1 MISERLQEI
10 SRSEL
15 FRYMET
21 SVIGKENIKVFAST
35 QKIPLLKCT
44 ELAQLIKTPLHP
56 PLKLP
61 YVCDYPYIA
70 VALF

>member
-1 MISERLQEI
+1 
-10 SRSEL
+10 
-15 FRYMET
+15 MET